1 MITLPTRKLNWS
13 EGQQVLAIIAIAG
26 VVMAVLWFLVLMPL
40 NHRRK
45 QLEREIST
53 MSTQLAQNNYLLG
66 EEPLRAK
73 RAQEEARFLA
83 LSDQWTQAVARIS
96 MQAEQAEVDVEEVG
110 HIDFKVRLYKVRQ
123 RLRQK
128 SGELGVTLPYDLGID
143 DAVNSNEDARKLMLQ
158 LRAVEEMADLSLNL
172 KIKTIQHIE
181 PMPPVS
187 HAAPGDPTHGY
198 LEEFP
203 VSVSLFGTTAN
214 LQELLRGVLG
224 PGHVFLLKNLR
235 VEKASAAQP
244 DLLDIRAVFSA
255 LVFSDE
261 ALTRVQV
268 EARAAAPAPSGP
280 MGF

>member
-1 MITLPTRKLNWS
+1 MITLPSRKPNWS
-13 EGQQVLAIIAIAG
+13 EGQQVLAIIVIAAA
-26 VVMAVLWFLVLMPL
+26 VMAVLWFLVLMPL

-45 QLEREIST
+45 QLEREIET
-53 MSTQLAQNNYLLG
+53 MSTQLAQSNYLLG
-66 EEPLRAK
+66 EDPLRAK
-73 RAQEEARFLA
+73 RAQAESQFLA
-83 LSDQWTQAVARIS
+83 LSTQWTQAVARVS
-96 MQAEQAEVDVEEVG
+96 MKPEQAEVGAEEIG

-128 SGELGVTLPYDLGID
+128 SNELGVALPYDLGID
-143 DAVNSNEDARKLMLQ
+143 DAVNSNEDARKLMFQ
-158 LRAVEEMADLSLNL
+158 LRAVEEMADLALNL

-181 PMPPVS
+181 PMDPLP
-187 HAAPGDPTHGY
+187 HATPGDPEASY
-198 LEEFP
+198 LEEYP

-235 VEKASAAQP
+235 VEKASPSQP

-261 ALTRVQV
+261 ALERVRV
-268 EARAAAPAPSGP
+268 EAQASTPVPTGP